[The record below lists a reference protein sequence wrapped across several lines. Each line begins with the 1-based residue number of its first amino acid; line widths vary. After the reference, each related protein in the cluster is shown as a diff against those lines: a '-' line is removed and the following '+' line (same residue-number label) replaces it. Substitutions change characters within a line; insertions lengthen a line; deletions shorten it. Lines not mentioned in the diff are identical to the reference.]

1 MIFCQ
6 VIYHIQLNRDDKPC
20 EESEDYRFGDCVLNF
35 ISVKVGCQPVWN
47 HNHNS
52 TVPTCRT
59 EKQLSQYQKTYYQLM
74 QLEKRALQVT
84 AGCKNPCNYFEYK
97 VSHLS
102 KSVYDN
108 IYNSIISPACLWPIH
123 ILCGE
128 RVELENT
135 FRKQPDN
142 DGGGGLQLRARWL
155 GRRLRGD
162 SWPFCWLQLPH
173 GVGLSSQRC
182 EENKRI
188 YWK

>member
-1 MIFCQ
+1 MI
-6 VIYHIQLNRDDKPC
+6 NRAK
-20 EESEDYRFGDCVLNF
+20 SLRITGL
-35 ISVKVGCQPVWN
+35 
-47 HNHNS
+47 
-52 TVPTCRT
+52 
-59 EKQLSQYQKTYYQLM
+59 
-74 QLEKRALQVT
+74 VT
-84 AGCKNPCNYFEYK
+84 ASSTLSLLRSAVSLSGTTTTTLQFQPAGQRSSCPSTRKLITNWCNWRK
-97 VSHLS
+97 RLSKILPVVRIPVTTSSTRSHLS

-108 IYNSIISPACLWPIH
+108 IYNSMISPACLWPIH

-142 DGGGGLQLRARWL
+142 DGGGGLQLRARWP